1 MLSEDGLVT
10 FSWTEPPGSA
20 MLGVIVIST
29 GSGPVVRLT
38 VDVETPQAWRLSA
51 THTGDARVKRVLRDG
66 KFIDTAGTLIVRE
79 PSRRDTRPSSAENS
93 GDAHVVAL
101 CPMSFGKEHTST
113 KRLDV
118 YWKSGQDLRP
128 LCPDDSANC
137 ATPLGDRRHFVGN
150 AHQIP

>member
-20 MLGVIVIST
+20 IVGVMVIST

-51 THTGDARVKRVLRDG
+51 TDTGDERLKRVLRDG
-66 KFIDTAGTLIVRE
+66 NFIDTAGTLIVRE
-79 PSRRDTRPSSAENS
+79 PSRRNTRPSSAENS
-93 GDAHVVAL
+93 GGCACCCAV
-101 CPMSFGKEHTST
+101 PYEFGKEHTPT

-118 YWKSGQDLRP
+118 YWKSGQGLRP
-128 LCPDDSANC
+128 LCSDDTAKYG
-137 ATPLGDRRHFVGN
+137 TPLGDRRHFIRN
-150 AHQIP
+150 AHEIP